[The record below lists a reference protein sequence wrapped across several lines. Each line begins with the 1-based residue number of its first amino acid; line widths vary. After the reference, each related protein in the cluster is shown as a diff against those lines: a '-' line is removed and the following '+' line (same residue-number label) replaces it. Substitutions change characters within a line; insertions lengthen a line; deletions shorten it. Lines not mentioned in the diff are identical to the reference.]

1 MRLSP
6 IRLGVLALALIML
19 SSLTRETAGRKFDV
33 RRDDTGT
40 CKYEGYKPGGGIPN
54 IKPIQSPVCKGF
66 TNTLGFVSGIIGKTA
81 GAGRALSQVATLVEA
96 TAKVGKV
103 LSAGFGVFAVAFN
116 IISSFSKPTPNEI
129 LKRVDKAFEKLTE
142 DMNNRLKGM
151 EGYVDGKIIQL
162 EQRTVK
168 NEFASLQRYLE
179 NCVHE
184 TTEPSVRRCQLNSV
198 RDIDAAWPKFEKL
211 KNQFNNNSKEISMN
225 DIKRLEA
232 ALIPFRDFA
241 SLHLFALQLLI
252 NSYKSDPDTK
262 EKNDR
267 LKLYM
272 STLNKR
278 GILYSKYARWA
289 YERIYYEQ
297 VGKHYY
303 GSRPKD
309 EYIMDK
315 DIYRLLEGKFW
326 LVKGANTE
334 NQISVKPNCAKGD
347 EHAPINTCKYKYHM
361 RVDGKVLERY
371 PDRMAPVSDSDSA
384 LRYFAEEDARHTC
397 TRYLDSLNKDL
408 TTYWKTELI
417 SVADLWA
424 KMAEKA
430 KNEMSKVDGGAFNI
444 AGGGASVEGILSGL
458 LGGKSLSCEV
468 TCNLT
473 SVESKAQSDEVLLD
487 TAQYQQDAFDDEKE
501 MDYLNRMDEQD
512 QPENYGNEQQ
522 DVDEIKPEM
531 DEEYEMQD
539 EMNRGQLMTS
549 PELDESAI
557 IGKPLTC
564 NVVCKH

>member
-6 IRLGVLALALIML
+6 IRRGGLVLALVVF
-19 SSLTRETAGRKFDV
+19 SSLTRETAGLKFDV
-33 RRDDTGT
+33 RRDDTGI
-40 CKYEGYKPGGGIPN
+40 CVYKGYLPGGGIPN

-66 TNTLGFVSGIIGKTA
+66 TNSLGFVSGIIGQST
-81 GAGRALSQVATLVEA
+81 GAGRALSTVATLVEK
-96 TAKVGKV
+96 TAKVAKV
-103 LSAGFGVFAVAFN
+103 LSAGFGVFAAAFS
-116 IISSFSKPTPNEI
+116 ILSSFSKPTPNEI
-129 LKRVDKAFEKLTE
+129 LKRVDKAFEKLTK
-142 DMNNRLKGM
+142 DMNNRLKTM
-151 EGYVDGKIIQL
+151 EGYVDGKIIQQ
-162 EQRTVK
+162 EQRTV
-168 NEFASLQRYLE
+168 NDEFASLKRYLE
-179 NCVHE
+179 NCLHE
-184 TTEPSVRRCQLNSV
+184 TTEPSVRRCQRNSV

-211 KNQFNNNSKEISMN
+211 KSQFNSNSKKISMN

-252 NSYKSDPDTK
+252 NSYKKDPDTK

-272 STLNKR
+272 KTLNER
-278 GILYSKYARWA
+278 GMFYRKYARWA
-289 YERIYYEQ
+289 YERIYHEQ
-297 VGKHYY
+297 VRKHIH
-303 GSRPKD
+303 GRGLKE

-315 DIYRLLEGKFW
+315 NVYRLYEGAFW
-326 LVKGANTE
+326 LNKGANTE

-384 LRYFAEEDARHTC
+384 LRYFAKEDARHTC
-397 TRYLDSLNKDL
+397 TRYLDSLKKDL
-408 TTYWKTELI
+408 TTYWQTELI

-430 KNEMSKVDGGAFNI
+430 KNEISKVDKGEFKI
-444 AGGGASVEGILSGL
+444 AGSGSSVEGVLSGH
-458 LGGKSLSCEV
+458 LGGTPLSCEV

-473 SVESKAQSDEVLLD
+473 SLEIKAQSDEVLLNM
-487 TAQYQQDAFDDEKE
+487 AQY
-501 MDYLNRMDEQD
+501 
-512 QPENYGNEQQ
+512 QPENYGNEQP
-522 DVDEIKPEM
+522 DIDKIKPEM
-531 DEEYEMQD
+531 DEEDESQD
-539 EMNRGQLMTS
+539 EMSHGQLMVS

-564 NVVCKH
+564 NVVCKR